1 MKISRQNGQISTHIW
16 PTKIDTRGYKNLNRQ
31 KKVIRLMVKTNK

>member
-1 MKISRQNGQISTHIW
+1 MKITRQNDQISTHIW

-31 KKVIRLMVKTNK
+31 KSKSYN